1 MNLSRYLESKPR
13 GTARAIA
20 LAVGVH
26 PVTLSQWASDI
37 KQTPHERCPGLER
50 ASEGAITCEEQRPDV
65 HWVRIPDADWPW
77 HPDGRPLI
85 DVTARSAATERA
97 AA

>member
-26 PVTLSQWASDI
+26 PVTLSQWAASI
-37 KQTPHERCPGLER
+37 KQTPADRCPALER
-50 ASEGAITCEEQRPDV
+50 ESKGAITCEEQRPDV
-65 HWVRIPDADWPW
+65 TWVRVPDTDWPW
-77 HPDGRPLI
+77 HPAGRPLI
-85 DVTARSAATERA
+85 DVTAQASDTEKA